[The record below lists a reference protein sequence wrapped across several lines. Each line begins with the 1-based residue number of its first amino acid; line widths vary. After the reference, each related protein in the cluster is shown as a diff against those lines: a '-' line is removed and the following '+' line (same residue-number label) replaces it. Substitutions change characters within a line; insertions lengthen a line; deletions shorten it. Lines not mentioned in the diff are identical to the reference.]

1 MFRAPRGRTVVQAL
15 DLDPAEEVVFRKQAG
30 GYACFSPDAWMSQ
43 VQQHGGLKGDGTA
56 SHPYISTQVMEHQM
70 QVCSFIL

>member
-1 MFRAPRGRTVVQAL
+1 MLAGKV
-15 DLDPAEEVVFRKQAG
+15 EFRKQAG
-30 GYACFSPDAWMSQ
+30 GYASFSPDAWVSQ

-56 SHPYISTQVMEHQM
+56 SHPYISTQVMEHQI